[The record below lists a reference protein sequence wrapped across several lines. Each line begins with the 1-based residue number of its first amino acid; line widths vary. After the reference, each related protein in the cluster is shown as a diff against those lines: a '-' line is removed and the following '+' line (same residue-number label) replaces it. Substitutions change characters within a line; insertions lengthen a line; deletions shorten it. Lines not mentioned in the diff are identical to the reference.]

1 MRDDDGRGRTTCGQ
15 ISSTGWG
22 GCPTESAYFAQPRR
36 QSDLRAEAQIATFLR
51 DYATHNRADSKDR
64 FLISLGFRP
73 KDDPCVVNGTC
84 LVYYECYTS
93 SMSAIRVTAVGN
105 SVGIIL
111 PKELVVRLRLARGDQ
126 LHVVET
132 SRGIELTPYDPALEV
147 ELKAGRSIA
156 RRYRS
161 ALRKLAR

>member
-1 MRDDDGRGRTTCGQ
+1 
-15 ISSTGWG
+15 
-22 GCPTESAYFAQPRR
+22 
-36 QSDLRAEAQIATFLR
+36 
-51 DYATHNRADSKDR
+51 
-64 FLISLGFRP
+64 
-73 KDDPCVVNGTC
+73 
-84 LVYYECYTS
+84 
-93 SMSAIRVTAVGN
+93 MSAIRVTAVGN

-132 SRGIELTPYDPALEV
+132 SRGIVLTPYDPALEV